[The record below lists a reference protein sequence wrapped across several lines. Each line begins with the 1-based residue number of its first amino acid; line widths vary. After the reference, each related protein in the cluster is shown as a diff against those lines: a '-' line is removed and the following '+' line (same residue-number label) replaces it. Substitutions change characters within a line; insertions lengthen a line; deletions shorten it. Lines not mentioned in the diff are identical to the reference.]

1 MSDNKKYYYLK
12 LKENFFESEEVR
24 IMEAMPNGMYY
35 SNLLLKLYLKSLKR
49 EGELKFNDFIPYSVE
64 MISTITN
71 MNIDIV
77 RSGIQVLQQ
86 MKLIEMLDDGSIYMM
101 NIQNFIGQSSTE
113 ADRIREYR
121 NKIDAKKKCLSNE
134 ASTSV
139 VQMYDKC
146 TPETETETETETE
159 LEIQQQ
165 LNVTNV
171 LKEFTREEVK
181 SIVKF
186 CKDNVVP
193 VDVVV
198 DKWEIVSKMKSVRNR
213 VGALIAAINNDWEK
227 PKGHT
232 GIAFVDG
239 CSNRDYDY
247 DAMERKLLG
256 WDDEN

>member
-49 EGELKFNDFIPYSVE
+49 EGELKFNDFIPYSTD
-64 MISTITN
+64 MIATITN
-71 MNIDIV
+71 INIDIV

-86 MKLIEMLDDGSIYMM
+86 MKLIEILDDGSMYMM

-113 ADRIREYR
+113 ADRVRAYR
-121 NKIDAKKKCLSNE
+121 SEIDKKKKCLSNK
-134 ASTSV
+134 ASTNF

-146 TPETETETETETE
+146 TPETETELELETE

-165 LNVTNV
+165 LDVTNV
-171 LKEFTREEVK
+171 LKGLTEEEVK
-181 SIVKF
+181 SIIKY
-186 CKDNVVP
+186 CKENSVP
-193 VDVVV
+193 VDVVA
-198 DKWEIVSKMKSVRNR
+198 DKWEIVKNMKSVRNR
-213 VGALIAAINNDWEK
+213 VGALIAAINNDWDK

-232 GIAFVDG
+232 GNKFVDG
-239 CSNRDYDY
+239 CISREYDY
-247 DAMERKLLG
+247 DALSNKLLG
-256 WDDEN
+256 WED

>member
-12 LKENFFESEEVR
+12 LKEHFFESEEVR

-49 EGELKFNDFIPYSVE
+49 EGELRFNDFIPYSVE

-71 MNIDIV
+71 INIDIV

-121 NKIDAKKKCLSNE
+121 NKIDNKKKCLLDE
-134 ASTSV
+134 ASPNF
-139 VQMYDKC
+139 VQMYDKR
-146 TPETETETETETE
+146 TPETETELETE

-165 LNVTNV
+165 HNVTNV
-171 LKEFTREEVK
+171 LSELTKEEVK
-181 SIVKF
+181 SIIKY
-186 CKDNVVP
+186 CKENNVP

-198 DKWEIVSKMKSVRNR
+198 EKWEIVKNLKSVKNR
-213 VGALIAAINNDWEK
+213 VGALIAAIKNDWDK

-232 GIAFVDG
+232 GNTFVDG
-239 CSNRDYDY
+239 CSSRDYDHN
-247 DAMERKLLG
+247 AIEKALLG
-256 WDDEN
+256 WNNDED

>member
-49 EGELKFNDFIPYSVE
+49 EGELRFNDFIPYSSE
-64 MISTITN
+64 MIATITN
-71 MNIDIV
+71 INIDIV

-86 MKLIEMLDDGSIYMM
+86 MKLIEILDDGSIYMM

-113 ADRIREYR
+113 ADRIRAYR
-121 NKIDAKKKCLSNE
+121 NEIEKKKKCLSDK
-134 ASTSV
+134 ASPTV

-146 TPETETETETETE
+146 TPETETETELETET
-159 LEIQQQ
+159 EIQQQ

-171 LKEFTREEVK
+171 LSGLSESEVK
-181 SIVKF
+181 SIIKY
-186 CKDNVVP
+186 CKEKNVV

-198 DKWEIVSKMKSVRNR
+198 AKWEIVKNMKSVKNR
-213 VGALIAAINNDWEK
+213 VGALIAAIQNDWDK

-232 GIAFVDG
+232 GNTFVDG
-239 CSNRDYDY
+239 CINRDYDY
-247 DAMERKLLG
+247 EALERKLSG
-256 WDDEN
+256 VDY

>member
-49 EGELKFNDFIPYSVE
+49 EGELRFNDFIPYSTE
-64 MISTITN
+64 MIATITN
-71 MNIDIV
+71 INIDIV

-86 MKLIEMLDDGSIYMM
+86 MKLIEILDDGSIYMM

-113 ADRIREYR
+113 ADRVRAYR
-121 NKIDAKKKCLSNE
+121 SEIDKKKKCLSDK
-134 ASTSV
+134 ASPAF

-146 TPETETETETETE
+146 TPETETELELETET
-159 LEIQQQ
+159 EIQQQ
-165 LNVTNV
+165 LDVTNV
-171 LKEFTREEVK
+171 QNGLTEEEVK
-181 SIVKF
+181 SVVKY

-198 DKWEIVSKMKSVRNR
+198 AKWEIVKNMKSVRNR
-213 VGALIAAINNDWEK
+213 VGALIAAIQNDWDK
-227 PKGHT
+227 PKGHS
-232 GIAFVDG
+232 GLSFVEG
-239 CSNRDYDY
+239 CSKRDYDH
-247 DAMERKLLG
+247 AAIEKKLLG
-256 WDDEN
+256 WED